1 MVVTNGPTAVSKTLP
16 GLSSF
21 YRFPGRKV
29 VSSKAALVFRVA
41 AVAEAFSWAGLLIG
55 MYFKYGLHSAHEG
68 GVPVLGMVH
77 GIVFVVYVLT
87 SLLVFKPLA
96 WKPKTLALA
105 LLSSVPPLLTWW
117 FEKWALRTGRLDGPE
132 RLTYGGTGL
141 FVREPVSA

>member
-1 MVVTNGPTAVSKTLP
+1 MLWENGGDPRCPRDRHHGSQWESRTVRQRCRNRCGP
-16 GLSSF
+16 F
-21 YRFPGRKV
+21 FVYRFPGRKV

-55 MYFKYGLHSAHEG
+55 MYLKYVLHSAHEG

-105 LLSSVPPLLTWW
+105 LLASV
-117 FEKWALRTGRLDGPE
+117 
-132 RLTYGGTGL
+132 
-141 FVREPVSA
+141 